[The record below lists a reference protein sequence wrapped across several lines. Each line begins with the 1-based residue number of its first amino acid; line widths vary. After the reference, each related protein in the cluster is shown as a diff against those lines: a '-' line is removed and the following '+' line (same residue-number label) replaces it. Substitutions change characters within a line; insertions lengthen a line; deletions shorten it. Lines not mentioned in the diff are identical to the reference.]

1 MEDKTLQPYHCTD
14 QTKEWTI
21 ETMNDFS
28 IKLGFVQCEIQQHGD
43 ESVEIFK
50 EDHEVYRIKS
60 ILVLKIP

>member
-1 MEDKTLQPYHCTD
+1 
-14 QTKEWTI
+14 
-21 ETMNDFS
+21 MNDFS